1 MQNNFK
7 NKNQQ
12 IGILITNLGTPDSP
26 TKKDLKKYLNQF
38 LMDKRVVDLS
48 RLFWVPL
55 LKLIILN
62 VRPKKSAKLYKS
74 IWTDQGS
81 PLLAMSKNILQSLKH
96 TFSEDSRDITFDLGM
111 RYGNPSIKE
120 ALQRFKDKSISKI
133 LVLPLYPQ
141 AGSPTTS
148 STFDAVS
155 SYLSTQSWTPNLRF
169 ISGYHDHKDYIIS
182 LSRSIKDSFS
192 KNGKPDKL
200 IFSYHGM
207 PDRYLQEGDPY
218 YCFCHKTTRLVA
230 EKLNL
235 DKDYYEMAFQSRF
248 GYEKWLQPYLDD
260 MIPEMAKNGVNHLQ
274 IISPGFSVDCLETLE
289 EINIQYRELFEDNGG
304 KKFNYI
310 PCLND
315 SDNQLAMIKNLVLE
329 NIKGWDS

>member
-7 NKNQQ
+7 NKNKQ

-96 TFSEDSRDITFDLGM
+96 IFSEDNRDITFDLGM

-230 EKLNL
+230 EKLKL
-235 DKDYYEMAFQSRF
+235 DKDHYEMAFQSRF

>member
-1 MQNNFK
+1 MQDNFK

-12 IGILITNLGTPDSP
+12 IGVLITNLGTPDSP

-74 IWTDQGS
+74 IWTDKGS

-96 TFSEDSRDITFDLGM
+96 TFSEDNRDITFDLGM

-120 ALQRFKDKSISKI
+120 ALQRFKDKSISRI

-148 STFDAVS
+148 STLDAVNS
-155 SYLSTQSWTPNLRF
+155 HLSTQSWTPNLRF
-169 ISGYHDHKDYIIS
+169 ISGYHDHRDYISSI
-182 LSRSIKDSFS
+182 SRSVKESFS

-230 EKLNL
+230 EKLIL
-235 DKDYYEMAFQSRF
+235 DKDHYEMAFQSRF

-315 SDNQLAMIKNLVLE
+315 SDHQLKMIRNLVLE